1 MPEKDGGAGTLASF
15 DPGIQASAPLVMEQ
29 LIGDSCSQGKQIKR
43 EIRLKKKNLY
53 DIIRELPRQRGFEWA
68 DARRKRTRVRSQNC
82 LSAFCLLTLGCND
95 RGEPGNSGTG
105 QFG

>member
-43 EIRLKKKNLY
+43 EIRLKKKICMTSSESCLGNEDLSGQMPEG
-53 DIIRELPRQRGFEWA
+53 REAE
-68 DARRKRTRVRSQNC
+68 
-82 LSAFCLLTLGCND
+82 
-95 RGEPGNSGTG
+95 
-105 QFG
+105 